1 MALIAVGGLAP
12 DIHAQECK
20 TVSAHT
26 YTDSVCIRFGQSKW
40 NLDMNLGDNAACL
53 NDIDRRLTS
62 VINDSVYH
70 IRHVDIIGGASPEG
84 SADFN
89 RFLSERRANTLFN
102 RLEQYSP
109 LSKTDKT
116 FTFLGRDWEGVL
128 RLAVTDKNLPYRTE
142 TLALLKSIVTEKQST
157 GMEPRN
163 GLAQLKNLRNGVP
176 YRYLYSHI
184 FPSVRASKVIIGYAR
199 MPSSVI
205 TTVTDT
211 VVRTDTVYVP
221 TIHIVRD
228 TIYAYDCPECKPF
241 YMAVKTNIIQDIMA
255 LPNVGVEFYLGKNLS
270 VGSDWLYGWW
280 SHNSRHRYW
289 RAYGGDIYGRWWFG
303 KAAGTKPLN
312 GHHVGI
318 YAQMFTY
325 DFEWG
330 KRGQM
335 GGKPGG
341 DIWDKANYGA
351 GIEYGYSLPV
361 ARRINIDFSVGIG
374 YVGGSY
380 HEYLPIDGC
389 YVWQSTK
396 RRNYF
401 GPTRLEVS
409 LVWLIGC
416 KNTNRKGDWK

>member
-1 MALIAVGGLAP
+1 
-12 DIHAQECK
+12 
-20 TVSAHT
+20 
-26 YTDSVCIRFGQSKW
+26 
-40 NLDMNLGDNAACL
+40 
-53 NDIDRRLTS
+53 
-62 VINDSVYH
+62 
-70 IRHVDIIGGASPEG
+70 
-84 SADFN
+84 
-89 RFLSERRANTLFN
+89 
-102 RLEQYSP
+102 
-109 LSKTDKT
+109 
-116 FTFLGRDWEGVL
+116 
-128 RLAVTDKNLPYRTE
+128 
-142 TLALLKSIVTEKQST
+142 
-157 GMEPRN
+157 MEPRN
-163 GLAQLKNLRNGVP
+163 SLTRLKNLRNGVP

-184 FPSVRASKVIIGYAR
+184 FPSVRVSKVIIGYVR
-199 MPSSVI
+199 MLSPVI

-221 TIHIVRD
+221 TTRIVRD
-228 TIYAYDCPECKPF
+228 TIYIYDCPECKPF
-241 YMAVKTNIIQDIMA
+241 YMAVKTNMIHDIMA
-255 LPNVGVEFYLGKNLS
+255 LPNIGVEFYLGKNLS
-270 VGSDWLYGWW
+270 VGADWLYGWW
-280 SHNSRHRYW
+280 SRNSRHRYW
-289 RAYGGDIYGRWWFG
+289 RAYGGDIYARWWFG
-303 KAAGTKPLN
+303 KAAGIKPLT

-341 DIWDKANYGA
+341 DLWDKANYGA

-361 ARRINIDFSVGIG
+361 ARRLNIDFSAGIG